1 MPSGFSDEMSKFC
14 IVSRS
19 LIFFPKFQLLE
30 KYIFKFD
37 FSYRRVHITK
47 ATLLE
52 LGDKFEVED
61 GKGSERDDIL
71 AKLNLETFLIIPPK
85 QQVRKIDVCHNELK
99 TRKKVRVISNVKD
112 KKSIF
117 F

>member
-1 MPSGFSDEMSKFC
+1 MPSSNTYEKKCQNCTVFIKKMSNGK
-14 IVSRS
+14 SRTYVYM
-19 LIFFPKFQLLE
+19 F
-30 KYIFKFD
+30 YIFRQINFN
-37 FSYRRVHITK
+37 FYYRRVHITK

-85 QQVRKIDVCHNELK
+85 QQVRKIDIV
-99 TRKKVRVISNVKD
+99 
-112 KKSIF
+112 
-117 F
+117 

>member
-1 MPSGFSDEMSKFC
+1 MTKSQNCTVFIKKCRMEN
-14 IVSRS
+14 
-19 LIFFPKFQLLE
+19 LE
-30 KYIFKFD
+30 DKYMFYIFRQINSNFY
-37 FSYRRVHITK
+37 YRRVHITK

-85 QQVRKIDVCHNELK
+85 QQVRKIDIV
-99 TRKKVRVISNVKD
+99 
-112 KKSIF
+112 
-117 F
+117 

>member
-1 MPSGFSDEMSKFC
+1 MSNGK
-14 IVSRS
+14 SRTYVYM
-19 LIFFPKFQLLE
+19 F
-30 KYIFKFD
+30 YIFRQINFN
-37 FSYRRVHITK
+37 FYYRRVHITK

-85 QQVRKIDVCHNELK
+85 QQVRKIDIV
-99 TRKKVRVISNVKD
+99 
-112 KKSIF
+112 
-117 F
+117 

>member
-1 MPSGFSDEMSKFC
+1 MF
-14 IVSRS
+14 
-19 LIFFPKFQLLE
+19 
-30 KYIFKFD
+30 YIFRQINFN
-37 FSYRRVHITK
+37 FYYRRVHITK

-85 QQVRKIDVCHNELK
+85 QQVRKIDIVWAYLLILHSTAAMNYQKCQKNAKAKE
-99 TRKKVRVISNVKD
+99 
-112 KKSIF
+112 
-117 F
+117 

>member
-1 MPSGFSDEMSKFC
+1 M
-14 IVSRS
+14 
-19 LIFFPKFQLLE
+19 L
-30 KYIFKFD
+30 YIFRQINFN
-37 FSYRRVHITK
+37 FYYRRVHITK

-99 TRKKVRVISNVKD
+99 T
-112 KKSIF
+112 
-117 F
+117 